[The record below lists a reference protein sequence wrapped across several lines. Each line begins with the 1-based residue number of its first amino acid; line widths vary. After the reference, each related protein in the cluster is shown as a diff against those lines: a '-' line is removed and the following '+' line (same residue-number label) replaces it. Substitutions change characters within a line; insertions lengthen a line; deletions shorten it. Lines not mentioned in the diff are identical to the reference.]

1 MFDFI
6 SLITRFYQFYYFYPY
21 TNLYQF
27 TRCATSGSKLKT
39 TFHSTCST
47 TATRGTLAP
56 FVVRSSTPQQIFPS
70 TWSSTSHRGMS
81 VWSAGKNTTTERV
94 WPNTRKV
101 TSVRLMG
108 RGEVGVRSSVKFET
122 CSMLRNVCF
131 HDSKACWLKIYK
143 YKSTCLFPFKANK
156 CGIFLLYLNIV
167 VYSFWKFKSWLVY
180 IFYKLLKIFS
190 MMFLSFLRTNWIL
203 QKTNRSNSCSD
214 VFFRLISF

>member
-1 MFDFI
+1 MFHFI

-122 CSMLRNVCF
+122 CWCLEMFVSTISKRVNWRYININLLACF
-131 HDSKACWLKIYK
+131 RSKPT
-143 YKSTCLFPFKANK
+143 SVEFF
-156 CGIFLLYLNIV
+156 
-167 VYSFWKFKSWLVY
+167 Y
-180 IFYKLLKIFS
+180 II
-190 MMFLSFLRTNWIL
+190 WIL
-203 QKTNRSNSCSD
+203 
-214 VFFRLISF
+214 